1 MITGDRQVGVT
12 LLRKG
17 TADKA
22 KDWKN
27 TADGVSDTVSSVMTR
42 EDLVNFRH
50 NPYNQTGI
58 RVCEWMKAFC
68 KR

>member
-12 LLRKG
+12 LLLKE

-27 TADGVSDTVSSVMTR
+27 TADGVSDTVPSVMTR
-42 EDLVNFRH
+42 EDLVNFWH